1 VATIVATEKEVITL
15 LVEIPTGNVLTLL
28 GIAAEGTSTI
38 GKIILLPLEF
48 LQVF

>member
-1 VATIVATEKEVITL
+1 VAAVVATEKEVITL

-28 GIAAEGTSTI
+28 RVSAERTSTV
-38 GKIILLPLEF
+38 GKIILLPLEL